1 MTNITISLP
10 NNQLEI
16 INQRAQELGI
26 TPEVFLQISIDNWLT
41 HPTGEF
47 TQAKDYV
54 LKKNAEL
61 YQRLA

>member
-47 TQAKDYV
+47 TQAEDYV